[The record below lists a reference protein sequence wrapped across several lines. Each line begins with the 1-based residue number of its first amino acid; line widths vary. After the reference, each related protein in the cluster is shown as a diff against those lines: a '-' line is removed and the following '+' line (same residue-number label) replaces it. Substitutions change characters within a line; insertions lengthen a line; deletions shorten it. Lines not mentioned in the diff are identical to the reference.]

1 MKIKELTIEMATLEQ
16 MLTQKNAELTEY
28 FGEVADKDR
37 EAQELRRQ
45 IDDLTTRL
53 EDREAE
59 IGRQTAVMAASQDHQ
74 NLVELRAQL
83 EQQSAIIQTLEAERE
98 VETLALQAEL
108 AAAREERD
116 AALFGQAAHENEKE
130 ALNTRLEAAEKA
142 GRAAAERAD
151 QLLAQVQE
159 LQEASHSKESEL
171 KALLSDEQ
179 KKATEALAAAERNLA
194 DQEKKMVV
202 LEEELAERERK
213 MAAQAATLDSLRAE
227 LEKSNLE
234 AAEEKNRLTLASSDL
249 VSQVEKLKSE
259 LVSCQEEISGLKA
272 EMELKEGD
280 VAALNEDMLA
290 KYQIIEDLQKEL
302 DQLREES
309 SSQLEQMRVES
320 SSKLAQLQQQL
331 DSTQEETA
339 RLQQLLDSQREEGR
353 SHTEELQ
360 QLLDRQ
366 KEEGK
371 SQTDQLHE
379 ELEESSRKM
388 LEMEEREKE
397 MQAALTLEQG
407 ASCALR
413 KELASKV
420 SFVNRFNNISGNFSE
435 FQSSDDQNLIESCD
449 YPRTSDTRQQ
459 AQNSITFFSF

>member
-1 MKIKELTIEMATLEQ
+1 MATLEQ

-28 FGEVADKDR
+28 FGEVANKDR

-59 IGRQTAVMAASQDHQ
+59 IGRQTAAMAASQDHQ

-108 AAAREERD
+108 TAAREDRD
-116 AALFGQAAHENEKE
+116 SALVGQAAQENEKE
-130 ALNTRLEAAEKA
+130 ALNTRLETAEKA

-151 QLLAQVQE
+151 QLLTQVLE
-159 LQEASHSKESEL
+159 LQEASHSKESEM
-171 KALLSDEQ
+171 KALLSDKQE
-179 KKATEALAAAERNLA
+179 KATEALAAAEISLA
-194 DQEKKMVV
+194 DQVRKIAE
-202 LEEELAERERK
+202 LEEQLAERERN
-213 MAAQAATLDSLRAE
+213 MAAQAATLESLRTE
-227 LEKSNLE
+227 LEKSNGE
-234 AAEEKNRLTLASSDL
+234 AAEEKNRLTSASSDL
-249 VSQVEKLKSE
+249 VSQVEKLKCE
-259 LVSCQEEISGLKA
+259 LVSCQEEISGLRA

-290 KYQIIEDLQKEL
+290 KYQIIEGLQKEL
-302 DQLREES
+302 DQQREEIS
-309 SSQLEQMRVES
+309 GQVEQLEQVRVES

-331 DSTQEETA
+331 DSTQEERA
-339 RLQQLLDSQREEGR
+339 QLKQQLDSQREEGR
-353 SHTEELQ
+353 FHTEELQ

-371 SQTDQLHE
+371 RQTDQLGE
-379 ELEESSRKM
+379 ELEQSSRKI

-397 MQAALTLEQG
+397 LQAALTLEQD

-420 SFVNRFNNISGNFSE
+420 GNRFNNVSGNLSE
-435 FQSSDDQNLIESCD
+435 FQSFVDQNFIESLD
-449 YPRTSDTRQQ
+449 
-459 AQNSITFFSF
+459 